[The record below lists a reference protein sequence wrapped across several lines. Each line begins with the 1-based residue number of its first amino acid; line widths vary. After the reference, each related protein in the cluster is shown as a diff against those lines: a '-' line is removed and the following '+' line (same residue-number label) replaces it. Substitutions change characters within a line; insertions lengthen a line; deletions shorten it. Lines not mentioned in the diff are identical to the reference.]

1 MSTFN
6 QHQQTETSVSKK
18 LTMTLIKHLKFT
30 LLWSLLYIS
39 VRLAY
44 GETLS
49 MLIVAAGIIVLL
61 IPKTRAYSPIYGDY
75 LYAKKVAAR
84 KEGNTFLRQLG
95 LVKASDFE
103 SYNVSLIEGQDI
115 VQLVVTDPING
126 ISSKQ
131 VYETCVSQKDRK
143 NAVTVT
149 NELTGKG
156 SQVVTFHLVDPLTG
170 TRHAEITTPTNTPTI
185 GRCASGGEATINLV
199 DASHIIVQGQTR
211 SGKSHFLRVLL
222 AHLAGENT
230 VQVWGIDPGT
240 SLLAPVAEA
249 TNAERF
255 SLGYNPETTYKLL
268 QKLVDSM
275 DSRLH
280 TLRTQKM
287 DKFEEFSESMPLI
300 VVVLDE
306 YAGIIRQLNDY
317 DSDHKPAER
326 LSAKAKALINRLV
339 AEGAKVGFR
348 VVVSTQRADTQSV
361 DGSIRAQFATRF
373 TFNVDN
379 ADAVRM
385 LHPNATEAAEDVA
398 AFPPGRALMRYDR
411 TTETVQVDMLSYKEY
426 RGIWERL

>member
-1 MSTFN
+1 MMQT
-6 QHQQTETSVSKK
+6 QQTNTSRK
-18 LTMTLIKHLKFT
+18 LIMKLIKHLKVT
-30 LLWSLLYIS
+30 LLWSLIYIS

-44 GETLS
+44 GDLS

-61 IPKTRAYSPIYGDY
+61 VPKARAYSPVYGDY

-84 KEGNTFLRQLG
+84 KAGNKFLRQLG
-95 LVKASDFE
+95 LVKASDSE
-103 SYNVSLIEGQDI
+103 SYDVSLITSQDT

-131 VYETCVSQKDRK
+131 VYETCASQKDRK
-143 NAVTVT
+143 NAFTVT
-149 NELTGKG
+149 NELTGNG
-156 SQVVTFHLVDPLTG
+156 GQVVTFHLVDPLDG
-170 TRHAEITTPTNTPTI
+170 TRHAEINTPKTTPTI
-185 GRCASGGEATINLV
+185 GRRASGGDATINLV

-222 AHLAGENT
+222 AHLAGKNT

-249 TNAERF
+249 THTERF

-268 QKLVDSM
+268 KNLVDEM
-275 DSRLH
+275 DNRLH

-287 DKFEEFSESMPLI
+287 DKYEEFSESMPLI

-306 YAGIIRQLNDY
+306 YAGIISQLNNY
-317 DSDHKPAER
+317 DSEHKPAER
-326 LSAKAKALINRLV
+326 LSTKAKVLINRLV
-339 AEGAKVGFR
+339 AEGAKVGLR
-348 VVVSTQRADTQSV
+348 VIVSTQRADTQSV
-361 DGSIRAQFATRF
+361 DGSIRAQFATRL

-385 LHPNATEAAEDVA
+385 LHPNATDTAEDVA
-398 AFPPGRALMRYDR
+398 AFPPGRALMRYDLN
-411 TTETVQVDMLSYKEY
+411 TETVQVDLLSYEEY
-426 RGIWERL
+426 RGVWESL

>member
-1 MSTFN
+1 MA
-6 QHQQTETSVSKK
+6 
-18 LTMTLIKHLKFT
+18 LIRHLKFT

-49 MLIVAAGIIVLL
+49 MLIIASAVIVLL
-61 IPKTRAYSPIYGDY
+61 VPKARAYSPVYGDY
-75 LYAKKVAAR
+75 LYAKKVATR
-84 KEGNTFLRQLG
+84 KAGNKFLRQLG

-103 SYNVSLIEGQDI
+103 SYNVSLITSQDT

-131 VYETCVSQKDRK
+131 VYETCASQKDRK
-143 NAVTVT
+143 NAFTVT
-149 NELTGKG
+149 NELTGNG
-156 SQVVTFHLVDPLTG
+156 GQVVTFHLVDPLDG
-170 TRHAEITTPTNTPTI
+170 TRHAEINAPTTTPTI
-185 GRCASGGEATINLV
+185 GRRASGGEATINLI

-211 SGKSHFLRVLL
+211 SGKSSFLRVLL
-222 AHLAGENT
+222 ANIAGENT
-230 VQVWGIDPGT
+230 VEVWGIDPGVM
-240 SLLAPVAEA
+240 LLNPIAES

-255 SLGYNPETTYKLL
+255 SLGNNPETTYKLL
-268 QKLVDSM
+268 KNLVDSM

-287 DKFEEFSESMPLI
+287 DKYEEFSESMPLI

-306 YAGIIRQLNDY
+306 YAGIIGQLNDY
-317 DSDHKPAER
+317 DSEHKPAER
-326 LSAKAKALINRLV
+326 ISARAKALINRLV

-361 DGSIRAQFATRF
+361 DGSIRAQFATRL

-411 TTETVQVDMLSYKEY
+411 TTETVQVDLLSYKEY
-426 RGIWERL
+426 RGVWESL

>member
-1 MSTFN
+1 MA
-6 QHQQTETSVSKK
+6 
-18 LTMTLIKHLKFT
+18 LIRHIKFT
-30 LLWSLLYIS
+30 LLWGLLYIS

-44 GETLS
+44 GDLS

-61 IPKTRAYSPIYGDY
+61 VPKARAYSPIYGDY

-95 LVKASDFE
+95 LVKKSDFE
-103 SYNVSLIEGQDI
+103 SYNVSLVEGQDT
-115 VQLVVTDPING
+115 VQLVVTEPING

-143 NAVTVT
+143 NAFTVT

-156 SQVVTFHLVDPLTG
+156 SQVVTFHLVDPLDG
-170 TRHAEITTPTNTPTI
+170 TRHAEITNLTTTPVI
-185 GRCASGGEATINLV
+185 GRRASGGEATINLV
-199 DASHIIVQGQTR
+199 DASHTIVQGQTR
-211 SGKSHFLRVLL
+211 SGKSSFLRVLL
-222 AHLAGENT
+222 ANLAGENT

-240 SLLAPVAEA
+240 ALLAPVAEA

-255 SLGYNPETTYKLL
+255 SLGNDPETTYALL
-268 QKLVDSM
+268 EELVDEM

-280 TLRTQKM
+280 NLRTQKL
-287 DKFEEFSESMPLI
+287 DKYEEFSESMPLI

-306 YAGIIRQLNDY
+306 YASIISQLSDY
-317 DSDHKPAER
+317 DSLHKPAER
-326 LSAKAKALINRLV
+326 ISAKAKALVNRLV

-348 VVVSTQRADTQSV
+348 VIVSTQRADTQSI
-361 DGSIRAQFATRF
+361 DGATRAQFATRL

-385 LHPNATEAAEDVA
+385 LHPNATELATDVA